1 MKSVVPDTDW
11 VRSAAVVSIAHLHS
25 AFDHRQVLGLS
36 LEVVALTLCL
46 VVGKVNRVNAEK

>member
-1 MKSVVPDTDW
+1 VKSVVPDTDW